1 MKRII
6 YIFILLMAAIGAR
19 SQRVVEKHIRCQD
32 SSINSDI
39 SIEVRKN
46 DLKMSYLV
54 KGRLSTGMFK
64 AILYDPEGKPECG
77 FQLTADPATDGPEG
91 AKGQMSGEVK
101 LPLPGVWKLRLQTE
115 HASGNLS
122 YQIYFNKP

>member
-6 YIFILLMAAIGAR
+6 YIFILLIVAMSAR
-19 SQRVVEKHIRCQD
+19 SQRLVEKHIRCRD
-32 SSINSDI
+32 SSMNANI
-39 SIEVRKN
+39 SIEVGKN
-46 DLKMSYLV
+46 DSKMSYLV
-54 KGRLSTGMFK
+54 KGRLSTGIFK

-101 LPLPGVWKLRLQTE
+101 LPLAGVWKLRLQTE
-115 HASGNLS
+115 HASGDLN